1 MIGENVTVSGFPETS
16 AAPVVEVASWGRR
29 FGALII
35 DNIILGIPTGI
46 YVFGKMMTEFSDAG
60 MLDGAEPSEAEMSR
74 MMESMTG
81 DMVLFG
87 LVGTIL
93 GALYFILMHGGLGRT
108 LGKMAFGIKVI
119 KDDGSRCDMGAA
131 FKRAVVYPIGGGV
144 PYIGWLV
151 TIVNGLWPLWDERH
165 QSLGDKLGSTY
176 VVRKEA
182 VVGRTVPLAGPPPQA
197 PPPAI

>member
-1 MIGENVTVSGFPETS
+1 VTVSGFPETPA

-46 YVFGKMMTEFSDAG
+46 FAFGKVMSEFSDAG
-60 MLDGAEPSEAEMSR
+60 LLDGAEPSEAEIAR
-74 MMESMTG
+74 VIENMTGSG
-81 DMVLFG
+81 DMVMFG
-87 LVGTIL
+87 LIGTIL

-131 FKRAVVYPIGGGV
+131 FKRAVVYPTGGGV

-151 TIVNGLWPLWDERH
+151 TILNGLWPLWDDRH
-165 QSLGDKLGSTY
+165 QSLGDKLASTY

-182 VVGRTVPLAGPPPQA
+182 VVGRTVPLA
-197 PPPAI
+197 PPPAQNPPPPTI

>member
-1 MIGENVTVSGFPETS
+1 MTVSGFQETP

-29 FGALII
+29 LGAFII
-35 DNIILGIPTGI
+35 DNILLAIPAGL
-46 YVFGKMMTEFSDAG
+46 YAFGRVMGELSDAG
-60 MLDGAEPSEAEMSR
+60 MLDGREPSEAEMTR
-74 MMESMTG
+74 IMENLTG
-81 DMVLFG
+81 DMVMFG
-87 LVGTIL
+87 LFGTIL

-131 FKRAVVYPIGGGV
+131 FRRAVVYPIGGGV

-151 TIVNGLWPLWDERH
+151 TLLNGLWPLWDERH
-165 QSLGDKLGSTY
+165 QSLGDKLGGTY
-176 VVRKEA
+176 VVRKDQA
-182 VVGRTVPLAGPPPQA
+182 VGRTVPLAGPPPQA